1 MRKEQPI
8 NDHVKR
14 KLQNWRKDMRE
25 EDLPHLFVPR
35 STYTTFVRFGEYR
48 VRTCLDLISSYRT
61 CLPIATIT
69 NITSL

>member
-35 STYTTFVRFGEYR
+35 STYTTFVRFASTVLER
-48 VRTCLDLISSYRT
+48 AWISSPPTGRVYQ
-61 CLPIATIT
+61 
-69 NITSL
+69 SLR